1 MHFEFG
7 FYSSFLLISFSQGLI
22 FSLLLLK
29 KGIQDGNT
37 ANYWLSGF
45 VFLCC
50 LYIAPWML
58 GFAGWYDH
66 QPYRDILFYT
76 PFQHLFFLGPLMYFY
91 SRRLLNPGF
100 RFQKKSL
107 LHFVPGLVYLIATL
121 YMWIYD
127 KFLLGKAY
135 YYADGMDKD
144 FDQWYQI
151 TGLVAMV
158 VYFVLS
164 IHYYNTYKSLLFQVV
179 SNAEQLS
186 FKWIKNFLYAF
197 LVMLV
202 LPVVFDVAAYFYPEL
217 ESYTGNWWFFL
228 CFSLVMYYI
237 ALSGYG
243 NAMETKMRF
252 TTSGFESQPILLLT
266 QNQTDDE
273 QAVTIDIAYE
283 DVASEPSVEVMA
295 WKQKIDTL
303 IQTEKLYENPEL
315 SLSDI
320 SKKLQTNP
328 SVVSKAI
335 NQGFRLNFNDCINH
349 YRVQAVKS
357 RLVDNAQHKQT
368 LLGIAY
374 DCGFNSKATF
384 NRAFKKSTGLSPK
397 DYLQAGQTP

>member
-7 FYSSFLLISFSQGLI
+7 FYSSLLLISFTQGI
-22 FSLLLLK
+22 IYSLLLLK
-29 KGIQDGNT
+29 KGIQDDNA

-45 VFLCC
+45 IFLCC

-58 GFAGWYDH
+58 GFAGWYDN
-66 QPYRDILFYT
+66 QPYRDILFYA
-76 PFQHLFFLGPLMYFY
+76 PFQQLFLIGPLMYFY
-91 SRRLLNPGF
+91 TRCLLNPGF
-100 RFQKKSL
+100 RFQKQSL
-107 LHFVPGLVYLIATL
+107 WHFVPGLLYLIMIL
-121 YMWIYD
+121 YLWVYD
-127 KFLLGKAY
+127 RFILGQPY

-144 FDQWYQI
+144 FDQWYQKS
-151 TGLVAMV
+151 GLVSMV

-164 IHYYNTYKSLLFQVV
+164 IQYYNTYKKLLFQVV
-179 SNAEQLS
+179 SNADQLS

-197 LVMLV
+197 LVMLL
-202 LPVVFDVAAYFYPEL
+202 LPVVFDVAAYVYPEL
-217 ESYTGNWWFFL
+217 ESYTGSWWFFL
-228 CFSLVMYYI
+228 CFSLVMYYV
-237 ALSGYG
+237 AVSGYS

-252 TTSGFESQPILLLT
+252 ITSGFESQPILLLT
-266 QNQTDDE
+266 QNQTGDE

-283 DVASEPSVEVMA
+283 ELPSEPSAEVMA

-315 SLSDI
+315 SLADV
-320 SKKLQTNP
+320 SKKLQTNA
-328 SVVSKAI
+328 SVISKAI

-357 RLVDNAQHKQT
+357 RLADNAQQKQT

-397 DYLQAGQTP
+397 EYLQKNQ